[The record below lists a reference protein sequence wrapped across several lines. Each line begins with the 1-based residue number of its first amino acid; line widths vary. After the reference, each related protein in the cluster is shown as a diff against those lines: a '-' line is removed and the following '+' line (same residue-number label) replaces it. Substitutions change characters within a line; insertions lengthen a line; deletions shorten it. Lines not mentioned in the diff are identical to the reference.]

1 MAVMTKPNNEEE
13 KPVVKRWSAGR
24 KKEVVL
30 RLLKG
35 ESVDGLSREY
45 GISIGQL
52 EKWKETVLARME
64 LLFKDRSDEP
74 LHAELEAAKKQIGEL
89 CMAVELLKEQVKKK
103 GVFWGGKW

>member
-1 MAVMTKPNNEEE
+1 MAVMTKTNEE
-13 KPVVKRWSAGR
+13 KPIFKRWSASR

-35 ESVDGLSREY
+35 EPVDGLSREY
-45 GISIGQL
+45 GVPVGQL

-64 LLFKDRSDEP
+64 LLLKDRSDEP
-74 LHAELEAAKKQIGEL
+74 LHAELEVAKRQIGEL
-89 CMAVELLKEQVKKK
+89 CMENELLREKSRKQ